1 MEIRDAVCH
10 SNPMLHTAL
19 LLLLAPPP
27 MVGDLKA
34 NFDSEMKK
42 AIALAEAIPEE
53 KYGYR
58 PAANVRTTGEVLV
71 HIANGNREFLSA
83 IKGASRDEMMAL
95 FKDQEQKE
103 KNLKGKAA
111 IIAEMKASW
120 EEVTKALDAE
130 SEESL
135 KKPVSTFGPKA
146 TVQGVWI
153 GSVAHVAEHLG
164 QLIAYARASGIKPPW
179 SE

>member
-1 MEIRDAVCH
+1 
-10 SNPMLHTAL
+10 MLHTAL

-27 MVGDLKA
+27 MVGDLKT

-83 IKGASRDEMMAL
+83 IKGATRDQMMAL

-103 KNLKGKAA
+103 KNLTGKAA
-111 IIAEMKASW
+111 IIA
-120 EEVTKALDAE
+120 
-130 SEESL
+130 
-135 KKPVSTFGPKA
+135 
-146 TVQGVWI
+146 
-153 GSVAHVAEHLG
+153 
-164 QLIAYARASGIKPPW
+164 
-179 SE
+179 